1 MNRQQA
7 IELARKIDDIR
18 KRKRLGGKKELSYT
32 TLLRLAEMDKWQ
44 RDLVIERLV
53 REGYAKS
60 VEEIKHLL
68 MSKRVS
74 LSVTEGG
81 NAVESA
87 GMSDDI
93 LDAGIQYLGINQ
105 DLI

>member
-60 VEEIKHLL
+60 VEDIKRLL

-74 LSVTEGG
+74 LSVGEGG